1 MRFKAS
7 SLMIQKEACHTASTQ
22 DTKAEFHFGKYG
34 YNDRMIAKRLSAL
47 IFLAAA
53 CVSAE
58 AKTLRIGVTLLPPT
72 QAAPFN
78 SLNLAPSMTLQ
89 AIYDTM
95 TKMSPDG
102 TVLPNLAVSWV
113 QEAPTRWVIT
123 LRDNVV
129 FSNGEALSSE
139 AVVTA
144 FNYLLT
150 PAGRAES
157 VGSQMNNLTVQ
168 GVKARDRLSFEINTK
183 IPDAILPLHLMFL
196 RAPAPAAWRKL
207 GPEAYAR
214 APVGTG
220 PFVLERWA
228 DGKVDLRANA
238 TSWRA
243 PKLERLEIL
252 RIMDQAARVQ
262 ALTSGAIDV
271 AYGIT
276 PEERETIEAAGGTLL
291 TYRIPEVSFLAMVTV
306 KDSPVK
312 DVRVRRALNMAVN
325 RQRIIDSI
333 LDGATKPAAQ
343 IAHPQ
348 SYGFNP
354 DLLPY
359 PYDPEQAKKL
369 LTEAGYEKG
378 FDLPALLVGNA
389 NNYDSIYQQIGA
401 DLAEVGVRLELRRH
415 TLAKQME
422 YVYQG
427 GWPSLAFAMS
437 TNGYDPMNAYRIRS
451 CGWVNPY
458 HCDPAMMPL
467 IEAAR
472 TATEPE
478 QRRALTQKVLAAER
492 ENPPGIF
499 LWQVPYFDG
508 VAKRVT
514 GYRASEEY
522 IPFHEI
528 DVVD

>member
-1 MRFKAS
+1 MTARF
-7 SLMIQKEACHTASTQ
+7 
-22 DTKAEFHFGKYG
+22 
-34 YNDRMIAKRLSAL
+34 LSAL
-47 IFLAAA
+47 ILASAVF
-53 CVSAE
+53 VSAE
-58 AKTLRIGVTLLPPT
+58 AKTLRVGVTLLPPT

-78 SLNLAPSMTLQ
+78 SLNLAPSMALQ

-95 TKMSPDG
+95 TRMGADG
-102 TVLPNLAVSWV
+102 TVQPNLAETWV

-139 AVVTA
+139 AMVTA

-150 PAGRAES
+150 TVGRAES
-157 VGSQMNNLTVQ
+157 VGSQMNNLTVHT
-168 GVKARDRLSFEINTK
+168 VKARDRLSFEINTT
-183 IPDAILPLHLMFL
+183 IPDAVMPLHLMFL

-214 APVGTG
+214 QPVGTG

-228 DGKVDLRANA
+228 DGKVELRANPA
-238 TSWRA
+238 SWRA

-312 DVRVRRALNMAVN
+312 DARVRRALNMAVN
-325 RQRIIDSI
+325 RQRIIDTI
-333 LDGATKPAAQ
+333 LDGATTPTAQ
-343 IAHPQ
+343 VAHPQ
-348 SYGFNP
+348 SFGFNP
-354 DLLPY
+354 ELQAY

-369 LTEAGYEKG
+369 LAEAGYENG
-378 FDLPALLVGNA
+378 FDLPALMVGNA
-389 NNYDSIYQQIGA
+389 NNYDSIYQQVGA
-401 DLAEVGVRLELRRH
+401 DLGQIGVKLELRRH
-415 TLAKQME
+415 TLAKQLE

-427 GWPSLAFAMS
+427 GWPGLAFAMS
-437 TNGYDPMNAYRIRS
+437 TNGYDPLNAYRIRS
-451 CGWVNPY
+451 CGWINPY
-458 HCDPAMMPL
+458 HCDPDMMPL

-472 TATEPE
+472 TAADPE

-508 VAKRVT
+508 VAARVT

-522 IPFHEI
+522 IPFHDI
-528 DVVD
+528 DIVEN